1 MRYLFASTIIGFGV
15 LYLFA
20 TRLSYLAIFVTAAG
34 MILVMLLSRTWNTRA
49 AAVVLLGAVVCAAAI
64 KVSPMYANQSAHQGV
79 LQQKQLEADQ
89 MIQTAEKQYHTTVNQ
104 SPEQCLTARD
114 ANV

>member
-1 MRYLFASTIIGFGV
+1 
-15 LYLFA
+15 
-20 TRLSYLAIFVTAAG
+20 
-34 MILVMLLSRTWNTRA
+34 MILVMLLSRTWNTRT

-89 MIQTAEKQYHTTVNQ
+89 MIQTAEKQYHTTVKQ
-104 SPEQCLTARD
+104 SPGTVSDTAVQRIPRRD
-114 ANV
+114 GGSVRHAACDADV